1 MATGNFYESGNHGL
15 NVVTTETEF
24 DLTDTI
30 DNIVGD
36 LEDKGYSVQDIRMD
50 STPRSFD
57 TGMAYTVFNKN
68 NKVVAVLEVCAG
80 YYSDANINVYTDV
93 EAEIEYDRDEIT
105 HNKRDINR
113 VVKIVKLYTTQYAV
127 TARFSNGETMYA
139 KV

>member
-1 MATGNFYESGNHGL
+1 MATGNFYNSGNHGL
-15 NVVTTETEF
+15 NVIVTEDDEF
-24 DLTDTI
+24 AVTDTI

-36 LEDKGYSVQDIRMD
+36 LEDKGYSVSDIRMN
-50 STPRSFD
+50 TPRSFD
-57 TGMAYTVFNKN
+57 SGMAYAVFNKD

-80 YYSDANINVYTDV
+80 YYSDANINVYTDI

>member
-15 NVVTTETEF
+15 NIVFTPDEF
-24 DLTDTI
+24 SMDDTI
-30 DNIVGD
+30 NDIVAE
-36 LEDKGYSVQDIRMD
+36 LEDKGCSVSDIRMN
-50 STPRSFD
+50 TPHSFD
-57 TGMAYTVFNKN
+57 TGMAYAVFNKN

-80 YYSDANINVYTDV
+80 YYSDANINIYTDV

-105 HNKRDINR
+105 HNKRDIAR
-113 VVKIVKLYTTQYAV
+113 VVKVVKFHTTQYAV